1 MLLAHQIAGLLGILA
16 CLGLGLVGTF
26 RPQLIMNGAGISTS
40 TGHGQQELRALMGGT
55 FLGIAVA
62 LLTIGS
68 PDVYR
73 VAAYAFFGVV
83 VAKLYGQVVDKPA
96 VKNSVPGIVIDLVLG
111 LLLLAGSFA
120 TPLIVF

>member
-55 FLGIAVA
+55 FLGIAAA
-62 LLTIGS
+62 LLTVGS
-68 PDVYR
+68 SDVYR
-73 VAAYAFFGVV
+73 VAGYAFFGVV

-96 VKNSVPGIVIDLVLG
+96 VKNSVPGLVIDLVLG

-120 TPLIVF
+120 PPLIVL